1 MSFWLLIIIGGICAG
16 FIQGLS
22 GFGFGLVSLAI
33 WSWVLAPE
41 TAVPVVVAGS
51 LVGQL
56 LATRSLR
63 KSIDVHKATP
73 FLIGGALGLPFGLWL
88 LSLMS
93 PLLFKFIVGLLLC
106 FYCLAMLLLNKD
118 RQWAWGGRFADGLMG
133 WLGGVSSGFG
143 GIPGALPTL
152 WCNLRG
158 WSKHQQRSVFLLFNL
173 FMHTI
178 TFASF
183 LALGLINREVIKIII
198 VVIPSILIPTAI
210 GIHLYSRFS
219 DQAFKFVVLSLLL
232 CSGLLLVF
240 STVPKIFTF

>member
-63 KSIDVHKATP
+63 KNIDVPKATP
-73 FLIGGALGLPFGLWL
+73 FLIGGALGLPHGLSL

-93 PLLFKFIVGLLLC
+93 PLVFNFMDDLFLC
-106 FYCLAMLLLNKD
+106 FYCL
-118 RQWAWGGRFADGLMG
+118 
-133 WLGGVSSGFG
+133 
-143 GIPGALPTL
+143 
-152 WCNLRG
+152 
-158 WSKHQQRSVFLLFNL
+158 H
-173 FMHTI
+173 
-178 TFASF
+178 
-183 LALGLINREVIKIII
+183 
-198 VVIPSILIPTAI
+198 
-210 GIHLYSRFS
+210 
-219 DQAFKFVVLSLLL
+219 
-232 CSGLLLVF
+232 
-240 STVPKIFTF
+240 IFTVNYS

>member
-63 KSIDVHKATP
+63 KNIDVPKATP
-73 FLIGGALGLPFGLWL
+73 FLIGGALALPFRLWL

-93 PLLFKFIVGLLLC
+93 LLLLQFIV
-106 FYCLAMLLLNKD
+106 
-118 RQWAWGGRFADGLMG
+118 W
-133 WLGGVSSGFG
+133 V
-143 GIPGALPTL
+143 
-152 WCNLRG
+152 
-158 WSKHQQRSVFLLFNL
+158 
-173 FMHTI
+173 
-178 TFASF
+178 
-183 LALGLINREVIKIII
+183 
-198 VVIPSILIPTAI
+198 
-210 GIHLYSRFS
+210 
-219 DQAFKFVVLSLLL
+219 
-232 CSGLLLVF
+232 
-240 STVPKIFTF
+240 